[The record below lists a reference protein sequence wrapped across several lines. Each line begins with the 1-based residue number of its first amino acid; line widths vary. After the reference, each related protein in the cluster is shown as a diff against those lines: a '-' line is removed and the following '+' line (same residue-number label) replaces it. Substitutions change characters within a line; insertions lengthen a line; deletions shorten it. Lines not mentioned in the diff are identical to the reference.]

1 MGRKSAAARKRWKK
15 LDRERRRVR
24 RQAEEAER
32 AILAEARQ
40 PFIFPPGLRVTP
52 PMIRTFYR

>member
-1 MGRKSAAARKRWKK
+1 MSRKSAAARKRWKK

-32 AILAEARQ
+32 AILAEAQQ
-40 PFIFPPGLRVTP
+40 PFLLLSDWYVTP
-52 PMIRTFYR
+52 PTTRTFYR

>member
-32 AILAEARQ
+32 AILAEAQQ
-40 PFIFPPGLRVTP
+40 PFTFPPGLYVTP
-52 PMIRTFYR
+52 PTTRTFYR